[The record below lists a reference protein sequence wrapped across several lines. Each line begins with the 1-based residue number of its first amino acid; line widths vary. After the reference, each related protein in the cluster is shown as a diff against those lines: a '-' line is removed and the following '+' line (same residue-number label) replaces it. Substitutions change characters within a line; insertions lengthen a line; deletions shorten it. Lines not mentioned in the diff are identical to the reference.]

1 VKTDV
6 LGNVLGL
13 PFTPEQ
19 LEAITAPPEPA
30 VIVAGAGS
38 GKTTVM
44 AARVVWLVASGAV
57 RPDQVLGLTFT
68 NKAAGELGHR
78 LRVALA
84 RLDRW
89 GSRNGPGGTS
99 ASDGEERAGE
109 PTVLTYHAYA
119 ARLLGEHGLRIG
131 VEPEAR
137 LLADATRYQLAA
149 RVIRGAPGP
158 FTAVTGR
165 VSDVVGDLVALD
177 AELSEHLVAP
187 DELRAYDQAVRKE
200 IAAVPEPATDLQR
213 VVAAID
219 KRAELAS
226 LIDAYRHQKGQ
237 RSVVDFADQMAFAAT
252 LAEQRPEVGRAERD
266 RYRVVLLDE
275 YQDTSVAQRR
285 LLAGLFGGGHPVTA
299 VGDPCQAIYGWRGAS
314 VANLQDFPRHFPRG
328 DGTPA
333 HRYGLTENRR
343 SGERILA
350 AANEL
355 SLPLR
360 RSHRAIPP
368 LRPGPD
374 GADRGWIRCAL
385 HETYSEEIEW
395 VGDQVAGAIAEGV
408 PPAEIAILVRVTSDC
423 APIHSELTSRNIPV
437 EVVGL
442 GGLLS
447 LPEVADVVAVLRVL
461 DDPTSNA
468 ALVRLLSGPRWR
480 IGPRD
485 LAMLG
490 RRAAQLV
497 TVPASLA
504 EGTHPSVSAAPAE
517 SSAGAADAVLEEAVG
532 GIDPAEVVS
541 LADALTSSGQ
551 LSYSA
556 EARDRFAAL
565 AKEIRDLRRHLGEPL
580 LDLLHQV
587 VLTIGLDVEL
597 AASPQSRAARRR
609 ESLAAFFDVA
619 AQFRDLEDD
628 TSLAAFLAYLDAADE
643 HDRGLDSAA
652 PTGAESVKLLTV
664 HKAKG
669 LEWEVVLLPD
679 LTATVFPSGRGR
691 TRWTRSGKVLPYPL
705 RGDAGS
711 VPEVAGWTRAGLA
724 AFDQACKDVDELEE
738 RRLGY
743 VAVTRPRRLLIAS
756 SHWWGMSQ
764 KKRRGP
770 SPYLKLLIAQ
780 CRSGAGEV
788 ARWVDEPD
796 EELENPYLEATA
808 EAAWPVPL
816 EPGALQLRRAAADLV
831 RSLLAAE
838 GRSAAVD
845 GSGDARDVRP
855 GAYEQLALLEL
866 PSSAACDPDSFTPAE
881 AAQVAGWDRDVALL
895 LGEARRLRK
904 RNREVEMPTTL
915 SASQLMRVADDP
927 DGFARELARP
937 MPRKP
942 DPAARRGTR
951 FHAWVEARFGQQPL
965 LDEDEL
971 PGAAD
976 AEIADE
982 ADLTALRRSFE
993 HTDYAERLPHAVE
1006 APFQLL
1012 LAGHVV
1018 RGRIDAV
1025 YETDDGGFEVIDW
1038 KTGRE
1043 QSADPL
1049 QLAIYRLAWA
1059 EMHSLPVDR
1068 VHAAFAYIRSGETVR
1083 HDDLPGREELE
1094 AILSV
1099 GAAESAGSP
1108 PVG

>member
-6 LGNVLGL
+6 LADLLGL

-19 LEAITAPPEPA
+19 LNAITAPPEPA

-44 AARVVWLVASGAV
+44 AARVVWLVASGTV

-84 RLDRW
+84 KLDHW
-89 GSRNGPGGTS
+89 GSRNGHEGRS
-99 ASDGEERAGE
+99 VADGEERAGE

-149 RVIRGAPGP
+149 RVIRTAPGP

-177 AELSEHLVAP
+177 AELSEHLVTT
-187 DELRAYDQAVRKE
+187 DELRAFDQGVRQE
-200 IAAVPEPATDLQR
+200 IAAIPEPPSDLQR
-213 VVAAID
+213 LVAAID
-219 KRAELAS
+219 KRAELTS
-226 LIDAYRHQKGQ
+226 LIDTYRHQKRQ
-237 RSVVDFADQMAFAAT
+237 RAVVDFADQMALAAA
-252 LAEQRPEVGRAERD
+252 LAERRPEVGLTERD
-266 RYRVVLLDE
+266 RYRIVLLDE

-285 LLAGLFGGGHPVTA
+285 MLAGLFGRGHPVTA

-328 DGTPA
+328 DGAPA
-333 HRYGLTENRR
+333 YRYELTENRR

-355 SLPLR
+355 SEPLR
-360 RSHRAIPP
+360 RSHGAIPP
-368 LRPGPD
+368 LRAGPD
-374 GADRGWIRCAL
+374 AAARGWIRCAL
-385 HETYSEEIEW
+385 HETYSEEVAW

-408 PPAEIAILVRVTSDC
+408 QPAEIAVLVRVTSDF

-485 LAMLG
+485 LALLG

-497 TVPASLA
+497 AVPMSSADGS
-504 EGTHPSVSAAPAE
+504 HPSVSAPPTEA
-517 SSAGAADAVLEEAVG
+517 SAGSADSVLEEAVG
-532 GIDPAEVVS
+532 GIDPTEVAS
-541 LADALTSSGQ
+541 LADALTSLGR
-551 LSYSA
+551 LPYSA
-556 EARDRFAAL
+556 EATERFGAL

-587 VLTIGLDVEL
+587 VSTIGLDVEL
-597 AASPQSRAARRR
+597 GASPQARAARRR

-652 PTGAESVKLLTV
+652 PTGAASVKLLTV

-669 LEWEVVLLPD
+669 LEWDVVLLPD
-679 LTATVFPSGRGR
+679 LTSTVFPSGRGR

-705 RGDAGS
+705 RGDSGS
-711 VPEVAGWTRAGLA
+711 VPEVAGWTRADLA
-724 AFDQACKDVDELEE
+724 TFDQACRELDELEE

-770 SPYLKLLIAQ
+770 SPYLDLLIAQ

-788 ARWVDEPD
+788 ARWVEEPD
-796 EELENPYLEATA
+796 KELENPYLDATA
-808 EAAWPVPL
+808 EATWPVPL
-816 EPGALQLRRAAADLV
+816 EPRALQLRRAAADLV
-831 RSLLAAE
+831 RSLLAGDSQPVVAHE
-838 GRSAAVD
+838 GGEPRA
-845 GSGDARDVRP
+845 GRH
-855 GAYEQLALLEL
+855 GAYEQLTLLEL
-866 PSSAACDPDSFTPAE
+866 PSSATPGPISLTPTE

-895 LGEARRLRK
+895 LGEARRLRQ
-904 RNREVEMPTTL
+904 RNREVEMPMTL
-915 SASQLMRVADDP
+915 SASQLMRVAEDP
-927 DGFARELARP
+927 EGFARELARP

-942 DPAARRGTR
+942 NPAARRGTR
-951 FHAWVEARFGQQPL
+951 FHAWVESRFGQQPL

-982 ADLTALRRSFE
+982 ADLVALRRSFE
-993 HTDYAERLPHAVE
+993 HTDYAERVPHAVE

-1025 YETDDGGFEVIDW
+1025 YETDNGGFEVIDW
-1038 KTGRE
+1038 KTSRE

-1059 EMHSLPVDR
+1059 EMHGISVDR
-1068 VHAAFAYIRSGETVR
+1068 VHAAFAYVRSGETVR
-1083 HDDLPGREELE
+1083 YDNLPGREELE

-1099 GAAESAGSP
+1099 GAAESAG
-1108 PVG
+1108 

>member
-1 VKTDV
+1 
-6 LGNVLGL
+6 L
-13 PFTPEQ
+13 
-19 LEAITAPPEPA
+19 
-30 VIVAGAGS
+30 
-38 GKTTVM
+38 
-44 AARVVWLVASGAV
+44 RVFDKAV
-57 RPDQVLGLTFT
+57 RQ
-68 NKAAGELGHR
+68 
-78 LRVALA
+78 
-84 RLDRW
+84 
-89 GSRNGPGGTS
+89 
-99 ASDGEERAGE
+99 
-109 PTVLTYHAYA
+109 
-119 ARLLGEHGLRIG
+119 
-131 VEPEAR
+131 
-137 LLADATRYQLAA
+137 
-149 RVIRGAPGP
+149 
-158 FTAVTGR
+158 
-165 VSDVVGDLVALD
+165 
-177 AELSEHLVAP
+177 
-187 DELRAYDQAVRKE
+187 E
-200 IAAVPEPATDLQR
+200 IAAVPEPRSDLQR
-213 VVAAID
+213 VTAAID

-226 LIDAYRHQKGQ
+226 LVDAYRHQKRQ
-237 RSVVDFADQMAFAAT
+237 RAVVDFADQMALAAT
-252 LAEQRPEVGRAERD
+252 LAEQRREVGRSERD

-285 LLAGLFGGGHPVTA
+285 MLAGLFDGGHPVTA

-314 VANLQDFPRHFPRG
+314 VANLQDFPRHFSRR
-328 DGTPA
+328 DGSPA
-333 HRYGLTENRR
+333 HRYELTENRR

-360 RSHRAIPP
+360 RAHDAIPP
-368 LRPGPD
+368 LRPRPD
-374 GADRGWIRCAL
+374 GAARGWIRCAL
-385 HETYSEEIEW
+385 HETYSEEVEW
-395 VGDQVAGAIAEGV
+395 VGDQVAAAVADGV
-408 PPAEIAILVRVTSDC
+408 PPAEIAILVRVTSDF
-423 APIHSELTSRNIPV
+423 APIHRELTGRNIPV

-442 GGLLS
+442 GGLLN

-480 IGPRD
+480 IGSRD

-490 RRAAQLV
+490 RRAVQLV
-497 TVPASLA
+497 SDPASLA
-504 EGTHPSVSAAPAE
+504 ERTHPSVSAGPASPTE
-517 SSAGAADAVLEEAVG
+517 PSAGDADAVLEEAVG

-541 LADALTSSGQ
+541 LADALTSPGQ

-556 EARDRFAAL
+556 EAIERFATL
-565 AKEIRDLRRHLGEPL
+565 AKEIRGLRRHLGEPL

-587 VLTIGLDVEL
+587 VSAIGLDVEL
-597 AASPQSRAARRR
+597 GASPQSRAARRR

-669 LEWEVVLLPD
+669 LEWDVVLLPD

-705 RGDAGS
+705 RGDAAS
-711 VPEVAGWTRAGLA
+711 LPEVAGWTKADLA
-724 AFDQACKDVDELEE
+724 AFDQACKDLDELEE

-770 SPYLKLLIAQ
+770 SPYLMLLIDQ
-780 CRSGAGEV
+780 CRSGAGEI
-788 ARWVDEPD
+788 ACWVDEPD
-796 EELENPYLEATA
+796 EELDNPYLDATA
-808 EAAWPVPL
+808 EAVWPVPL
-816 EPGALQLRRAAADLV
+816 EPDALQLRRAAADLV

-838 GRSAAVD
+838 GRSAAVE
-845 GSGDARDVRP
+845 GGMEARDVRR
-855 GAYEQLALLEL
+855 GAYEQLVLVEL
-866 PSSAACDPDSFTPAE
+866 PSPDTPDPISLTQAE
-881 AAQVAGWDRDVALL
+881 AALVAEWDRDVALL
-895 LGEARRLRK
+895 LGEARRLRQ

-915 SASQLMRVADDP
+915 SASQLMRAAEDSA
-927 DGFARELARP
+927 GFARELARP

-951 FHAWVEARFGQQPL
+951 FHAWIESRFGQQPL

-982 ADLTALRRSFE
+982 ADLLALRRSFE
-993 HTDYAERLPHAVE
+993 ETDYAARIPYAVE

-1025 YETDDGGFEVIDW
+1025 YETADGGFEVIDW
-1038 KTGRE
+1038 KTSRE

-1059 EMHSLPVDR
+1059 EMHGLPVDR
-1068 VHAAFAYIRSGETVR
+1068 VQAAFAYVRSGKTVR
-1083 HDDLPGREELE
+1083 HNDLPGREELE
-1094 AILSV
+1094 AILSA
-1099 GAAESAGSP
+1099 GTSESAG
-1108 PVG
+1108 